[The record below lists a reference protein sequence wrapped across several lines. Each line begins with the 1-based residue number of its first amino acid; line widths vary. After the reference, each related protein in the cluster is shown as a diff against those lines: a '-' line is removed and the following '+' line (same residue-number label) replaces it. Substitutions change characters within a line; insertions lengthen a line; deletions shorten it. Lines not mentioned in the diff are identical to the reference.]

1 MSRGLGKLQRDLLA
15 ILEENDKSIDTI
27 TLTALAYQD
36 NPEAVVYEDRVTDAQ
51 HATVRRALRNLHKR
65 GLVVD
70 LTRHTRDGRRYWAS
84 LKSRRP
90 PLLGVAQGR
99 TTRPTAQSSAHQLDE
114 RCVQERNAGRSRSRS
129 QGDGNGRDPGA
140 HETTRPVI
148 RQAVSLSFR
157 NRKDAVT
164 G

>member
-51 HATVRRALRNLHKR
+51 HAAVRRALRNLHKR

-84 LKSRRP
+84 LKVGLPARLHNLQLINSMSAAFRSGTRAEAEARATEM
-90 PLLGVAQGR
+90 VAI
-99 TTRPTAQSSAHQLDE
+99 
-114 RCVQERNAGRSRSRS
+114 QERMKQLG
-129 QGDGNGRDPGA
+129 
-140 HETTRPVI
+140 
-148 RQAVSLSFR
+148 L
-157 NRKDAVT
+157 
-164 G
+164 

>member
-51 HATVRRALRNLHKR
+51 HAAVRRALRNLHKR

-84 LKSRRP
+84 LKVGLPARLHNLQLIKSMSAAFRSGTRAEAEARATEM
-90 PLLGVAQGR
+90 VAI
-99 TTRPTAQSSAHQLDE
+99 
-114 RCVQERNAGRSRSRS
+114 QERMKQLG
-129 QGDGNGRDPGA
+129 
-140 HETTRPVI
+140 
-148 RQAVSLSFR
+148 L
-157 NRKDAVT
+157 
-164 G
+164 